1 MPAVLISLGTNT
13 GNPSIIRQAQSELE
27 RMLSDVRHSSIQ
39 RTSPIG
45 ISCGDFLNSITVG
58 KTTQTTDELVKQL
71 KALERR
77 CGDKKSLRRQGIIVL
92 DVDLLLYDTQRHH
105 EEDWNRDYV
114 QELASELL
122 EKELLD
128 KRNDQNQG
136 KGNG

>member
-1 MPAVLISLGTNT
+1 M
-13 GNPSIIRQAQSELE
+13 
-27 RMLSDVRHSSIQ
+27 
-39 RTSPIG
+39 
-45 ISCGDFLNSITVG
+45 TVG
-58 KTTQTTDELVKQL
+58 KATQTTDELVKQL

-105 EEDWNRDYV
+105 EEDWTRDYV